1 MKMHRKLAIVAA
13 LSAAPFLCAQEKA
26 LPDGKGK
33 EKVLQFCTSCHGTEE
48 FVSQKLNKKD
58 WEEVIADMKSK
69 GLDLKKADYDEILEY
84 LVANFNETP
93 AKPK

>member
-1 MKMHRKLAIVAA
+1 MHRLLVALATLAI
-13 LSAAPFLCAQEKA
+13 APFLCAQQNA

-33 EKVLQFCTSCHGTEE
+33 EKVAQYCTACHGTEE

-58 WEEVIADMKSK
+58 WEEVIEDMKRK

-84 LVANFNETP
+84 LVAHFGEN
-93 AKPK
+93 K

>member
-1 MKMHRKLAIVAA
+1 MQRTFVTLVAVLAT
-13 LSAAPFLCAQEKA
+13 APFLCAQEKS

-33 EKVLQFCTSCHGTEE
+33 EKVVQFCTACHGTEE
-48 FVSQKLNKKD
+48 FVDQKLNRKD
-58 WEEVIADMKSK
+58 WEEVVEDMKRK

-84 LVANFNETP
+84 LVAHFNETP

>member
-1 MKMHRKLAIVAA
+1 MYRKFAIIAA
-13 LSAAPFLCAQEKA
+13 LAAAPILYGQEKP

-33 EKVLQFCTSCHGTEE
+33 EKVLQFCTSCHGSEE

-58 WEEVIADMKSK
+58 WEDVIADMKRK
-69 GLDLKKADYDEILEY
+69 GLELKQSDYDEILEY
-84 LVANFNETP
+84 LVAHFNEAP

>member
-1 MKMHRKLAIVAA
+1 MRRLVIVAA
-13 LSAAPFLCAQEKA
+13 LAAAPYLSAQEKA

-33 EKVLQFCTSCHGTEE
+33 DKVVQFCTACHGTEE
-48 FVSQKLNKKD
+48 FASQKLNKKD
-58 WEEVIADMKSK
+58 WGEVIEDMKRK
-69 GLDLKKADYDEILEY
+69 GLDLKQADYDVILEY